1 MKAITFLLVL
11 VVAIFATTSGAL
23 AVRAVIEPTVGVANG
38 QAGVG
43 WYAIGTGGHY
53 YNASIDGSQLLIVN
67 TSTITTTAGINLTVV
82 AGEYWREALGD
93 ALFQLPANHTYVL
106 GPFESSR
113 FKQYNE
119 TVLINS
125 NATRGSIA
133 LVQLP

>member
-1 MKAITFLLVL
+1 MKAITLLLVSVL
-11 VVAIFATTSGAL
+11 LLSTSAL
-23 AVRAVIEPTVGVANG
+23 AVRSVIEPTEGVANG
-38 QAGVG
+38 QASVG
-43 WYAIGTGGHY
+43 WSAIGTAGHY
-53 YNASIDGSQLLIVN
+53 YNTSVDGSQLLVVN
-67 TSTITTTAGINLTVV
+67 TSTTASANGINLTVV

-93 ALFQLPANHTYVL
+93 ALFQLPSNHTYVL

>member
-1 MKAITFLLVL
+1 MRHLTLFAIL
-11 VVAIFATTSGAL
+11 VVVLCALTSGAL
-23 AVRAVIEPTVGVANG
+23 AVRAVIQPTVGVANG
-38 QAGVG
+38 QESVG

-53 YNASIDGSQLLIVN
+53 YNATIDGSQILIVN
-67 TSTITTTAGINLTVV
+67 TSTITTTAGINLTVI

-93 ALFQLPANHTYVL
+93 ALFQLPANHTYIL